1 MDLLVEITKIK
12 QDIERVIKE
21 VDDLEEMDK
30 RMRQKLAEV
39 SSKFDKYTEKDIKEV
54 YDKTYEVRL
63 QLMTKRNE
71 EKLLR
76 EKEID

>member
-1 MDLLVEITKIK
+1 M
-12 QDIERVIKE
+12 KE